1 MTVIRV
7 NVGDLVKINFDPPPP
22 PPPPGGNPPPPP
34 PGQDPIE
41 QEEEWP
47 PRSQS
52 GGKSKDSGSPGPGE
66 DKDRPKIDSGPDGD
80 GDPSDGEPGEQG
92 DDEGDEKGKGGSGD
106 DEGEEDDFDSDEAIA
121 RDIEDRL
128 ARRRE
133 FDPNSPDDQTPGS
146 TAKQGDVTQKG
157 TGNYQDVEK
166 VKPPAFSWQALLR
179 QFVSTASRAEPTYA
193 KINRRAATAASGV
206 AVMGR
211 GAIKPGERT
220 ETLGFKM
227 FAAFDTSGSMASVVP
242 STMALIQKFI
252 QEKEGDIQGIFGVGI
267 LGFSNPELYAANLKT
282 KKAWAISSF
291 SDIDAKQPQ
300 HTFPIE
306 GLFTKAS
313 WGGDELPDAALAALD
328 SALSSGYNVLIMTDS
343 HIVDKGGNRENLK
356 KLLAAHK
363 RGLFIILD
371 GQKSY
376 RAVIKE
382 VGQHN
387 FITHL

>member
-7 NVGDLVKINFDPPPP
+7 NIGDLVKINFDPPPT
-22 PPPPGGNPPPPP
+22 PPPGGQPQPEGP
-34 PGQDPIE
+34 QSKDPIE

-47 PRSQS
+47 PKNQKGEKGS
-52 GGKSKDSGSPGPGE
+52 GPGSPGPGE
-66 DKDRPKIDSGPDGD
+66 DKDKPKINDGPGDNDKEGKGSGD
-80 GDPSDGEPGEQG
+80 GDEDN
-92 DDEGDEKGKGGSGD
+92 
-106 DEGEEDDFDSDEAIA
+106 EEDDFDSDESIA

-133 FDPNSPDDQTPGS
+133 FDPEAPESPGQS
-146 TAKQGDVTQKG
+146 SAKQGDQTQKG
-157 TGNYQDVEK
+157 TGTYGEVEK
-166 VKPPAFSWQALLR
+166 TKPPAFSWQTILR
-179 QFVSTASRAEPTYA
+179 QFVSTSSRAEPTYA
-193 KINRRAATAASGV
+193 KINRKAATAASGV

-211 GAIKPGERT
+211 GAIKPGERV

-267 LGFSNPELYAANLKT
+267 LGFSKPELYAANLKA
-282 KKAWAISSF
+282 KKAWAISTF
-291 SDIDAKQPQ
+291 ADIDAKQPQ

-313 WGGDELPDAALAALD
+313 YGGDELPDAALAALD
-328 SALSSGYNVLIMTDS
+328 SALSSGYNVLLLTDS
-343 HIVDKGGNRENLK
+343 HIVEKRGNLENLK
-356 KLLAAHK
+356 KLLTAHK
-363 RGLFIILD
+363 RGMFIILD
-371 GQKSY
+371 GPRSY
-376 RAVIKE
+376 QAVVKE